1 MSSLT
6 ADSFGDLVPEPR
18 PPLPRGQV
26 DVRDKPS
33 SRSQRPLVQQT
44 PTYGQEPDIG
54 KWPAWKVSLFVIGF
68 CAAFWTCVIYL
79 GVRLLG

>member
-1 MSSLT
+1 M
-6 ADSFGDLVPEPR
+6 PEPHS
-18 PPLPRGQV
+18 PLPRGQV

-54 KWPAWKVSLFVIGF
+54 KWPAWKVSLFVIAF
-68 CAAFWTCVIYL
+68 CGAFWAGVIYL

>member
-1 MSSLT
+1 MNFVT
-6 ADSFGDLVPEPR
+6 AESFGDLVPEPR
-18 PPLPRGQV
+18 SPLPHLQV

-33 SRSQRPLVQQT
+33 SRSKRPLVQHS

-68 CAAFWTCVIYL
+68 CGAFWAGVIYL
-79 GVRLLG
+79 CLDLFG